1 LKRRGLNCYM
11 YAPKDELKHR
21 LLWREPY
28 TEHEAARMQSLIEA
42 AQEQGVEFVFAI
54 SAGQDMVFSSAG
66 DRLLLQQK
74 LRQVAAMG
82 CCSFALLFDD
92 IDACMCQADREVF
105 PSLAQAQASVANEV
119 YQKLGQPSVFLFCP
133 TEYCSSLCSPSP
145 SQSRYLQ
152 TIGQELLPEIGVI
165 WTGPKV
171 VSQELSAVLLEEVEG
186 VLRRRPVIWDNL
198 YANDYDCRRV
208 FLGPYMGRA
217 PGLMPRL
224 HGLLLNPNCEL
235 QANFIPIHTLG
246 TWFQSELGSCALPDH
261 AGT

>member
-1 LKRRGLNCYM
+1 
-11 YAPKDELKHR
+11 
-21 LLWREPY
+21 
-28 TEHEAARMQSLIEA
+28 
-42 AQEQGVEFVFAI
+42 
-54 SAGQDMVFSSAG
+54 
-66 DRLLLQQK
+66 
-74 LRQVAAMG
+74 
-82 CCSFALLFDD
+82 
-92 IDACMCQADREVF
+92 VF

-119 YQKLGQPSVFLFCP
+119 YQELGQPSVFLFCP

-145 SQSRYLQ
+145 SQSCYLQ
-152 TIGQELLPEIGVI
+152 TIGQELLPGIGVI

-171 VSQELSAVLLEEVEG
+171 VSQELSAALLEEVEA

-217 PGLMPRL
+217 PGLMSRL

-246 TWFQSELGSCALPDH
+246 TWFWSELGSCAHPDH
-261 AGT
+261 AGMEAVAAPGDSQGAQDGSYSPQEALELALRDWVAEINQQALEPGR

>member
-1 LKRRGLNCYM
+1 
-11 YAPKDELKHR
+11 
-21 LLWREPY
+21 
-28 TEHEAARMQSLIEA
+28 
-42 AQEQGVEFVFAI
+42 
-54 SAGQDMVFSSAG
+54 
-66 DRLLLQQK
+66 
-74 LRQVAAMG
+74 
-82 CCSFALLFDD
+82 
-92 IDACMCQADREVF
+92 VF

-119 YQKLGQPSVFLFCP
+119 YQELGQPSVFLFCP

-145 SQSRYLQ
+145 SQSCYLQ
-152 TIGQELLPEIGVI
+152 TIGQELLPGIGVI

-171 VSQELSAVLLEEVEG
+171 VSQELSAVLLEEVEA

-217 PGLMPRL
+217 PGLMSRL

-246 TWFQSELGSCALPDH
+246 TWFRSELGSCAHPDH
-261 AGT
+261 AGMEAVAALGDSQDVQDGSYSPQEALELALRDWVAEINQQALEPGR

>member
-1 LKRRGLNCYM
+1 
-11 YAPKDELKHR
+11 
-21 LLWREPY
+21 
-28 TEHEAARMQSLIEA
+28 
-42 AQEQGVEFVFAI
+42 
-54 SAGQDMVFSSAG
+54 
-66 DRLLLQQK
+66 
-74 LRQVAAMG
+74 
-82 CCSFALLFDD
+82 
-92 IDACMCQADREVF
+92 VF

-119 YQKLGQPSVFLFCP
+119 YQELGQPSIFLFCP

-145 SQSRYLQ
+145 SQSCYLQ
-152 TIGQELLPEIGVI
+152 TIGQELLPGIAVI

-171 VSQELSAVLLEEVEG
+171 VSQELSAELLEEVEA

-217 PGLMPRL
+217 PGLMSRL

-246 TWFQSELGSCALPDH
+246 TWFQSELGSCAHPDR
-261 AGT
+261 AGTWHPALPCSSLGDSQGAQDGSYSPQEALELALRDWVAEINQQASEPGK